1 MTRSPQHPGSPDE
14 AGKGAA
20 QRTTLERIVAAIE
33 GPDFEFG
40 VIPSAMY
47 QRLVPVCA
55 EIEAELSV
63 RRNPEGWNRA
73 TDAG

>member
-1 MTRSPQHPGSPDE
+1 MTRSPQHPGSTDE
-14 AGKGAA
+14 AGDGAVR
-20 QRTTLERIVAAIE
+20 RTTLERIVAAIE
-33 GPDFEFG
+33 GPDFEYG

-55 EIEAELSV
+55 EIEAELSG
-63 RRNPEGWNRA
+63 RHKPEAWNRA